1 MSLDLTRASLAEL
14 RRRFADAAPP
24 TLAQRDG
31 FWRARFIGPWWL
43 RLGGRPSVAVS
54 GLRGWQ
60 GKRFLTPE
68 TATNVLARGG
78 GTVDALVM
86 QCRDAPSGLD
96 GRPVAALTYGASGPL
111 PWRWVTDELRA
122 LDDRTLL
129 GMTRIDLPGL
139 RGLAFPFL
147 LEREA

>member
-1 MSLDLTRASLAEL
+1 MTDTLTTASLAEL
-14 RRRFADAAPP
+14 RRRFGEGRVPGD
-24 TLAQRDG
+24 AQRSG

-43 RLGGRPSVAVS
+43 RLTGRPSVALA

-68 TATNVLARGG
+68 RATNILRRADGEIEHLAMRCAIV
-78 GTVDALVM
+78 TTD
-86 QCRDAPSGLD
+86 LD
-96 GRPVAALTYGASGPL
+96 GQPVAALTYGASGPV

-129 GMTRIDLPGL
+129 GMTRINLPGL

-147 LEREA
+147 LERDA